1 MSSFEP
7 NITIMQRQIK
17 DLEVKV
23 MRLDLELYALTERI
37 KGLEEQLSGLGSA
50 PQASQQQLGA
60 PRQLGGAIAQG
71 LAAAWDL
78 GAQVELR
85 RALEHQLS
93 QSLNPPPLP
102 SSE

>member
-37 KGLEEQLSGLGSA
+37 KGLEQQLSGFGSA
-50 PQASQQQLGA
+50 PQVSQRASSAAEL
-60 PRQLGGAIAQG
+60 RLGGG
-71 LAAAWDL
+71 AAAATPWD
-78 GAQVELR
+78 
-85 RALEHQLS
+85 LEHQVRVRRDWEEVM